1 MAKNKARYSCQN
13 CGFISLQWLGR
24 CPECDAWNTFVEE
37 IAPSDKED
45 KACARAERSSDK
57 KAEAL
62 VLSDIKPL
70 AEGRS
75 SSGFSELDN
84 VLGGGFVAG
93 SVVLVGGEP
102 GIGKSTLLLQ
112 TANVVS
118 KNLAKTGKK
127 CLYVAGE
134 ESAQQVRLRS
144 QRLNADSAGLLVLPE
159 TDLETVCDK
168 IKEIKPALVVID
180 SIQTVAS
187 AELSSPAGSAAQVR
201 SCAQVLIDLAK
212 ETDTPMAIIGHLTK
226 EGVIAG
232 PKLLEHMVDTVI
244 YFEGD
249 DQQTYRL
256 IRATKNRFGS
266 TNEIGVFE
274 MGEHGLAEVTNPSS
288 LFLSQHKETVPG
300 AVVTAAMEG
309 KRPLLLEIQA
319 LVSPTAIAVP
329 RRTFSGLDY
338 NRSAIIIATLEKKAK
353 YPLGTHDIF
362 LNLVGGLKVAEP
374 AVDLAIALAVASSFK
389 NKALP
394 PKTVVFG
401 EVGLTGEI
409 RQVAHQDARIAEA
422 ARQGFAQAVFPVSSK
437 TRQAAKDLP
446 GPIKLTPISSLQE
459 ALHILA

>member
-1 MAKNKARYSCQN
+1 MAKNKTRYSCQN

-24 CPECDAWNTFVEE
+24 CPECDAWNTFIEE
-37 IAPSDKED
+37 IAPGGKDD
-45 KACARAERSSDK
+45 KAGIRAGRSGDK

-62 VLSDIKPL
+62 VLSDIQPL
-70 AEGRS
+70 AEGRL
-75 SSGFSELDN
+75 SSGFSEFNN

-112 TANVVS
+112 TADVVS
-118 KNLAKTGKK
+118 KNLAKTGQK

-144 QRLNADSAGLLVLPE
+144 RRLNADSAGLLVLPE
-159 TDLETVCDK
+159 TDLDVICDK
-168 IKEIKPALVVID
+168 IKEIKPVLVVID
-180 SIQTVAS
+180 SIQTIAS
-187 AELSSPAGSAAQVR
+187 SELSSPAGSAAQVR
-201 SCAQVLIDLAK
+201 ECAQVLIDLAK
-212 ETDTPMAIIGHLTK
+212 ETDIPMAIVGHLTK

-274 MGEHGLAEVTNPSS
+274 MKENGLVEVTNPSS

-300 AVVTAAMEG
+300 AVVTVALEG

-353 YPLGTHDIF
+353 FPLGTHDVF
-362 LNLVGGLKVAEP
+362 LNLVGGLKVVEP
-374 AVDLAIALAVASSFK
+374 TADLAIALAVASSFK
-389 NKALP
+389 NKPLP

-409 RQVAHQDARIAEA
+409 RQVAHQDARIVEA
-422 ARQGFAQAVFPVSSK
+422 ARQGFAQAVFPASQKDSQAIKNLPASFKLMPVSS
-437 TRQAAKDLP
+437 LP
-446 GPIKLTPISSLQE
+446 E
-459 ALHILA
+459 ALQILA